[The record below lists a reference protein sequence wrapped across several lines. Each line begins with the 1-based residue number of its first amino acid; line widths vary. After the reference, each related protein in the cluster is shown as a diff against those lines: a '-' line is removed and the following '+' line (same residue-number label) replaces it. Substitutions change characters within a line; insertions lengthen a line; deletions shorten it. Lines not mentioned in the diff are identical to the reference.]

1 MVYLLRTRISL
12 ANFYEAVSL
21 AFIERNS
28 CPVKF
33 DFERHEAVNVSGPI
47 LRRCAMFR
55 PPAYQY
61 IHLFLLISGWA
72 PHQLSFLLEKC
83 TLCDGIILLHSSS
96 YTSCPLWILL
106 SCWSERSIHG
116 MMLHGHTFKKTRA
129 ESLTECVMACNNGA
143 ICQSVNYILNEDVC
157 DSNNRTKKATPDDL
171 VPHKNR
177 IYMTRFSER
186 GIGRGSRVVM

>member
-1 MVYLLRTRISL
+1 MVYLLWTRTSL

-21 AFIERNS
+21 AFIKRNS

-61 IHLFLLISGWA
+61 IHLFLLFSGWA

-83 TLCDGIILLHSSS
+83 TLCDGIVWLHSSL
-96 YTSCPLWILL
+96 YTSCPYEFFRVLSIRTFHLWDDAPRTH
-106 SCWSERSIHG
+106 SRKPGQKAW
-116 MMLHGHTFKKTRA
+116 
-129 ESLTECVMACNNGA
+129 
-143 ICQSVNYILNEDVC
+143 QSVWWRAIMVPCAKVWITSLMKTFVNWIIARRRPDQMT
-157 DSNNRTKKATPDDL
+157 SFPTKIAYMWHDL
-171 VPHKNR
+171 VK
-177 IYMTRFSER
+177 EVLVEAR
-186 GIGRGSRVVM
+186 G

>member
-61 IHLFLLISGWA
+61 IHLFLLFSGWA

-106 SCWSERSIHG
+106 CLVDPNVPFMGWCSTDTHLRKPGQKAW
-116 MMLHGHTFKKTRA
+116 
-129 ESLTECVMACNNGA
+129 
-143 ICQSVNYILNEDVC
+143 QSVWWRAIMVPCAKVWITSLMKTFVNWIIARRRPDQMTSFPSNIC
-157 DSNNRTKKATPDDL
+157 DT
-171 VPHKNR
+171 
-177 IYMTRFSER
+177 I
-186 GIGRGSRVVM
+186 